1 MLETMDIGTFHS
13 PTQFN
18 KEIAAVES
26 YSLPHDLCVV
36 PVIPCQCVPKSD
48 YARFNTSVESN
59 GFNFMG

>member
-1 MLETMDIGTFHS
+1 MLERIDIVTFHL

-18 KEIAAVES
+18 KGIAAVES

-36 PVIPCQCVPKSD
+36 PVIPCQCTQVRL